1 MFTHLGTCQVM
12 KAFVFVKVLGGY
24 SKFVNYLAQHVF
36 LLTISQRS
44 ERQMV
49 LFSDLFAAGVVD
61 DRYANQMH
69 TLLRLELEPGKERGR
84 IQGVCFAGADQLW

>member
-1 MFTHLGTCQVM
+1 MFTHFGTCHVM

-61 DRYANQMH
+61 DRYAN
-69 TLLRLELEPGKERGR
+69 
-84 IQGVCFAGADQLW
+84 